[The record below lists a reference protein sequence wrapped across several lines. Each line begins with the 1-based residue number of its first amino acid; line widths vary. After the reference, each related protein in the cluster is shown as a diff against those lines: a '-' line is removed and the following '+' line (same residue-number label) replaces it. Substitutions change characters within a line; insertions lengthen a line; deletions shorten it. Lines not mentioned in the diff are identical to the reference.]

1 MKESV
6 SFEEFT
12 RLDIRVGRVLAAER
26 VQGTDRLIQLLIDLG
41 DERRQVVAGIAP
53 HYRPEELVGKEM
65 PVVVNLEPRRVR
77 GVESQ
82 GMILAVDVEGRP
94 VLLQPVEE
102 VPPGSPVR

>member
-1 MKESV
+1 MKERV
-6 SFEEFT
+6 SFEEFK

-53 HYRPEELVGKEM
+53 HYRPEALVGKEM

>member
-1 MKESV
+1 MKERV
-6 SFEEFT
+6 SFEEFK

-41 DERRQVVAGIAP
+41 DERRQVVAGIAS